1 MSSRVGAL
9 TKQKEANSLTT
20 ALSLSRYIVERL
32 VEETKNEHVMARL
45 KALEMLGRH
54 RDIDIFNPDS
64 KVNVTVNNNKSS
76 VELESEIKE
85 KLKLIL
91 SNE

>member
-1 MSSRVGAL
+1 
-9 TKQKEANSLTT
+9 
-20 ALSLSRYIVERL
+20 
-32 VEETKNEHVMARL
+32 MARL

-85 KLKLIL
+85 KLRLIL